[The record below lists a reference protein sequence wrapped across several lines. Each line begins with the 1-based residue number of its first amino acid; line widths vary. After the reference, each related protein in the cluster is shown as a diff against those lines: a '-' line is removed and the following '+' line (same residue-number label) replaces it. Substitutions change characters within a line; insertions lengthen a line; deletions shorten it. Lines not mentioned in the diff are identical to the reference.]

1 MNIEFD
7 YDKEKQKLDQ
17 EKLEWEKYKKEQQE
31 RFDKEKEILTN
42 FQYSY
47 NNEILYEGNR
57 LKNIK
62 YDVIKELQAEKLE
75 YEQKIKEIQ
84 AQINSIEEERELF
97 NNYQNECEQQLLT
110 QLNEI
115 TNEKAEMEKK
125 KIKIDEEFE
134 KVRKREIDYI
144 SNEEKLTKKKQI
156 INELINEVQQKEMK
170 NKQQVKNISDEVKK
184 FDLKNNEIKI
194 NKIKLKNKLNDI
206 YIQKEQIGKEKKL
219 VEAKKKDL
227 LLKLESINL
236 VGMKL
241 YGNKLEEEQHSIQEN
256 I

>member
-62 YDVIKELQAEKLE
+62 YDVIKELQAVKLE

-134 KVRKREIDYI
+134 KVRKREIDYR
-144 SNEEKLTKKKQI
+144 SNEEKQCSFHT
-156 INELINEVQQKEMK
+156 
-170 NKQQVKNISDEVKK
+170 
-184 FDLKNNEIKI
+184 
-194 NKIKLKNKLNDI
+194 
-206 YIQKEQIGKEKKL
+206 IGH
-219 VEAKKKDL
+219 
-227 LLKLESINL
+227 
-236 VGMKL
+236 
-241 YGNKLEEEQHSIQEN
+241 YEE
-256 I
+256 